1 MDDFL
6 FDVFSQNALL
16 VDTETTGLTLEDEM
30 VEIGLLLFQFNRDS
44 GEILAIL
51 DEYCGLREPKSTV
64 NQGAQAVHGIPAE
77 MLKGK
82 SFDDAKIKRMI
93 GQTEILI
100 AHNVEFDRPFVTK
113 LYPEAGEKDWYC
125 SMSGVG
131 WKKKG
136 FINRKLQYLIKEH
149 QIVIGQAHRALDDV
163 KGTFDLLRKTDKE
176 TSKPYLVELIKNG
189 PFQL

>member
-30 VEIGLLLFQFNRDS
+30 VEIGLLLFQFNRDTGKIIEIM
-44 GEILAIL
+44 GE
-51 DEYCGLREPKSTV
+51 YSGLREPKNTV
-64 NQGAQAVHGIPAE
+64 NQDAQAVHGIPAE

-82 SFDDAKIKRMI
+82 QFDDENIKRMI
-93 GQTEILI
+93 GQAEIII

-113 LYPEAGEKDWYC
+113 LYPEAGGKDWFC

-149 QIVIGQAHRALDDV
+149 QIEIGQAHRALDDV
-163 KGTFDLLRKTDKE
+163 KGTFDLLCKTDKD
-176 TSKPYLVELIKNG
+176 TGKPYLVELMQNG
-189 PFQL
+189 PFKL